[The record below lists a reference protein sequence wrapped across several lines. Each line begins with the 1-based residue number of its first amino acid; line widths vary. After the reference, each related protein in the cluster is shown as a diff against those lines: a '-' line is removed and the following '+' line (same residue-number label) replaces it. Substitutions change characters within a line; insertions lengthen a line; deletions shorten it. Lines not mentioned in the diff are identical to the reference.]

1 MAKNDNLKDFLTDVA
16 DAIREKKGTTDLIN
30 PQDFSAEIAS
40 IQSGG
45 GAVAANDVTFYDY
58 DGTILH
64 SYTKDEFLALTE
76 LPPLPTREGL
86 ICQEWNWD
94 FAEAV
99 GYVAE
104 YGCLDIGATYITDDG
119 KTKIFIELRSVGL
132 PALSLYFSQTTANG
146 VIIDWGD
153 GSPTETIGG
162 TGNVTISH
170 SYNAMG
176 EFIITMDVADG
187 CSVKLGH
194 GASGTTLL
202 GNRFSSGGMAYPNT
216 TQQIFIGKNVA
227 ELSAYSLSVSSFD
240 FLTIP
245 KGVTV
250 FGNYALQRTKL
261 KYLVIPKS
269 VTTIGTYAF
278 YMSRELINVIF
289 SHGLTSLGNR
299 AFSDC
304 TALYRIV
311 FPNKIITLPSE
322 VCYGCYALR
331 FICLPD
337 SITTSGGQPFY
348 TCYSLYSVSTPK
360 NLTNV
365 SSSFIRDGWGLQWA
379 EIRGQRGVNQMFYG
393 CTALHSCVFPN
404 GCTSINSQCF
414 SQCYD
419 LVFVDFSK
427 CVSIPTLSNV
437 NAFETNLREGMKIVV
452 PDALYDDWITATNW
466 SSSNIVSKI
475 IKKSEWDALNA

>member
-1 MAKNDNLKDFLTDVA
+1 MNTIRLNTIGEVIAKKD
-16 DAIREKKGTTDLIN
+16 GGN
-30 PQDFSAEIAS
+30 
-40 IQSGG
+40 SGG
-45 GAVAANDVTFYDY
+45 GAVSVSPKAVNFRDY
-58 DGTILH
+58 DGTVLYAY
-64 SYTKDEFLALTE
+64 SKEEFLALTE
-76 LPPLPTREGL
+76 FPPLPTREGL

-94 FAEAV
+94 FGNAV
-99 GYVAE
+99 EYVTE
-104 YGCLDIGATYITDDG
+104 YGVLEVGATYITDDG
-119 KTKIFIELRSVGL
+119 KTKIFIELRSVGM
-132 PALSLYFSQTTANG
+132 PALSLYFSQTTSNG

-153 GSPTETIGG
+153 GSPTETIGE
-162 TGNVTISH
+162 TGDVTISH
-170 SYNAMG
+170 SYNVMG
-176 EFIITMDVADG
+176 KFIITMDVVDG

-194 GASGTTLL
+194 GASNTTLL

-216 TQQIFIGKNVA
+216 TRQIFIGKNVA

-245 KGVTV
+245 KGVTML
-250 FGNYALQRTKL
+250 GNYALQRTKL

-269 VTTIGTYAF
+269 VTTIGSYAF

-304 TALYRIV
+304 TALERII
-311 FPNKIITLPSE
+311 FPNKITTLPSE

-337 SITTSGGQPFY
+337 SITASGGQPFH

-360 NLTNV
+360 ELKST
-365 SSSFIRDGWGLQWA
+365 SSSIIRDGWGLQWA
-379 EIRGQRGVNQMFYG
+379 EIRGQAGVYQMFYG

-404 GCTSINSQCF
+404 GCTSISSECF
-414 SQCYD
+414 RQCYD

-427 CVSIPTLSNV
+427 CASVPTLSNV

-452 PDALYDDWITATNW
+452 PDALYDDWIAATNW

-475 IKKSEWDALNA
+475 ITKSEWDALNA